1 MGKKGRKNKIYT
13 RYMQQETDTRKKVL
27 IVEDETSLREVLAD
41 NLGEKGY
48 RVFEARDGKE
58 GLDLALAEKPEVIL
72 LDIMLPKMNGLR
84 VMQKLR
90 MSSEYGKNVPIMMI
104 TNLSANQKIL
114 KGVMQDRPAYYIE
127 KAGYS
132 IKEVMDKVDVLAR
145 DTHQAFPSYL
155 NQAKN

>member
-1 MGKKGRKNKIYT
+1 MAT
-13 RYMQQETDTRKKVL
+13 EQDTRKKVL
-27 IVEDETSLREVLAD
+27 IVEDESSLREVLAD
-41 NLGEKGY
+41 NLGETGF
-48 RVFEARDGKE
+48 RVLEARDGQE
-58 GLDLALAEKPEVIL
+58 GFDIALEEKPDVIL

-114 KGVMQDRPAYYIE
+114 KSVMQDRPAYYIE

-132 IKEVMDKVDVLAR
+132 IKEVIDKVQVLAKG
-145 DTHQAFPSYL
+145 AAKPFPSYL
-155 NQAKN
+155 SQ